1 MKRIFAA
8 IKINPVDQFVEVYEN
23 LKSSC
28 SNDKIK
34 WVELYNIHITL
45 KFFGETEEN
54 EIEGIKELL
63 TKVSQNHFS
72 FSLNIKDIGIFGSSY
87 NPKVIWF
94 GIDRSEKLIN
104 LANDVLDQVESLGFE
119 RGRQNFVP
127 HITTGRIKYLD
138 DKKRFQEAIDTFKSI
153 EIQQQKVEQFYLI
166 ESVLSPMGPEYN
178 ILKSFPLQ

>member
-8 IKINPVDQFVEVYEN
+8 IKINPVDQFVQVYEDI
-23 LKSSC
+23 KSSC

-45 KFFGETEEN
+45 KFFGETEESR
-54 EIEGIKELL
+54 IEGIKELL
-63 TKVSQNHFS
+63 TEVSKKYFS
-72 FSLNIKDIGIFGSSY
+72 FSLKIKDVGIFGSSY

-94 GIDRSEKLIN
+94 GIDRSEKLID

-127 HITTGRIKYLD
+127 HITVGRIKNLD
-138 DKKRFQEAIDTFKSI
+138 DKKRFQEVIQKYKSI
-153 EIQQQKVEQFYLI
+153 EIQEQKVNEFYLI
-166 ESVLSPMGPEYN
+166 ESILTPKGPEYN